1 MVHFPRLPQIC
12 MYCIPFLF
20 SSIDLSVPDID
31 LLQSHGVFISYLDSL
46 ASPEY
51 FISSYSILSLS

>member
-1 MVHFPRLPQIC
+1 MIHFPCLPQIC
-12 MYCIPFLF
+12 MYRRPFLF
-20 SSIDLSVPDID
+20 SSVDISVPDID
-31 LLQSHGVFISYLDSL
+31 QLQSHGVFISYLDSL